1 MRGIVV
7 VEVHAEGGEV
17 ALVRG
22 LHRGDDC
29 SGLMPA
35 FSAASM
41 IGVPWVSSAQTK
53 CTLRPIM
60 RCARTQ
66 MSAWM

>member
-1 MRGIVV
+1 MK
-7 VEVHAEGGEV
+7 A
-17 ALVRG
+17 
-22 LHRGDDC
+22 
-29 SGLMPA
+29 SGVSPA

-53 CTLRPIM
+53 CTVSPDM
-60 RCARTQ
+60 RRARVQ